1 MCICEMRLGGSVK
14 TQEGRVMAMTGTDKF
29 QLLDGEERGERQK
42 KQMEE
47 KRKTTE
53 GNASFRPYNPGN
65 EALSSA
71 RETRL
76 RDSSTAATQERE
88 R

>member
-65 EALSSA
+65 ESLSSA

-76 RDSSTAATQERE
+76 
-88 R
+88 